1 MEYLGKLNDK
11 LLNENVSGDG
21 EYALHHQETCL
32 CDNGKIGKDKKA
44 AANKKRKEFYQTE
57 EGEAMK
63 EYYADKARQKHE
75 LIRQL
80 KKIKISSND
89 AELTK
94 ETIAKLMTL
103 L

>member
-1 MEYLGKLNDK
+1 M
-11 LLNENVSGDG
+11 
-21 EYALHHQETCL
+21 ALAHHQKTCH
-32 CDNGKIGKDKKA
+32 CENGKIGKEKRA

-57 EGEAMK
+57 KGKTVK
-63 EYYADKARQKHE
+63 EYYAEKARKKHE

-80 KKIKISSND
+80 KMIKTNCND

-103 L
+103 I

>member
-1 MEYLGKLNDK
+1 MWLLEEIQWNIWRKLNDK
-11 LLNENVSGDG
+11 WLDENVSGDW

-44 AANKKRKEFYQTE
+44 AANKK
-57 EGEAMK
+57 
-63 EYYADKARQKHE
+63 YYADKAREKHD

-80 KKIKISSND
+80 KKLKTSRND

-94 ETIAKLMTL
+94 ETIAKLMDL